1 MLAFTELLGLDLAK
15 KALMLVAVDPKLGGV
30 IIPATVG
37 SGKSSL
43 ARAFADL
50 LPDGTPFVELPLN
63 VTEDRLLGGMDL
75 EAAIATGERVIEK
88 GLLAKAHHGVI
99 YVDSLNL
106 LDSSSSAHVMD
117 VMSRREVRVEREG
130 ASEVHP
136 AEFMLIGTFNPNE
149 GEVRMGLLD
158 RVGLIVPF
166 SPQTE
171 AEFRAEVVRRVHGLK
186 IDEDAADE
194 VAMLK
199 GLILAARE
207 QLKHVGIRDEEVSG
221 LVQTALSL
229 GIEGNRVDV
238 FAVRAALASAALS
251 GKTDVEEDDLKLA
264 ARLVLMPRA
273 TRLPETDESQPQ
285 PPQTPEQPDAQTQSQ
300 NESAE
305 NNSDNKPSDQT
316 PEQIEELLLDA
327 IETELPENLMNLAM
341 TAKKKSQSGSR
352 GEALNFHHGRYV
364 RSEQGSLK
372 KGKIALV
379 PTLIAAAPWQKS
391 RKKKNATMR
400 STVHSA
406 VRIQREDIRIKRF
419 RDKAGTLFTFIVDA
433 SGSMALNRM
442 QQAKG
447 AVTKLLQNAYVHRD
461 QVALIAFRGKQAE
474 LLLPPSQSVDR
485 AKRALDVLP
494 TGGGTPLASALLLG
508 LDTSK
513 QMKQK
518 GITQSMLVLITDGRG
533 NIALNPNPD
542 EPPADKKKLHDEIAA
557 LAATIAAEGIAST
570 VIDTQTNF
578 LSRGE
583 AKKLADLLGGRYIY
597 LPNAKAEQI
606 AEAVRVQ

>member
-50 LPDGTPFVELPLN
+50 LPDDTPFVELPLN

-88 GLLAKAHHGVI
+88 GLLAKAHHGVL

-117 VMSRREVRVEREG
+117 VMSRSEVRVEREG

-136 AEFMLIGTFNPNE
+136 AEFMLIGTFNPSE
-149 GEVRMGLLD
+149 GDVRMGLLD

-186 IDEDAADE
+186 TDEDAADE
-194 VAMLK
+194 VAMLN
-199 GLILAARE
+199 GLILVARE

-285 PPQTPEQPDAQTQSQ
+285 PPQTPEQPDAQAESQ
-300 NESAE
+300 NESTE
-305 NNSDNKPSDQT
+305 NNSDNKPADQT

-327 IETELPENLMNLAM
+327 IETELPDNLMNLAM

-364 RSEQGSLK
+364 RAEQGSLK

-391 RKKKNATMR
+391 RKKKNNAAR
-400 STVHSA
+400 SA
-406 VRIQREDIRIKRF
+406 VRIQKEDIRIKRF

-508 LDTSK
+508 LETSK

-533 NIALNPNPD
+533 NIALNPVAD

-606 AEAVRVQ
+606 AEAVRS